1 MDSQPLFYP
10 QFVLLYFNDDV
21 FNMLP
26 VAVRR
31 LICRNN
37 LSDTSFYCLCV
48 LDTTSF
54 YIMEI
59 GCFFM
64 KELFLPYIKR

>member
-10 QFVLLYFNDDV
+10 QFVLSYFNDDV

-37 LSDTSFYCLCV
+37 LSDTVFIVYV
-48 LDTTSF
+48 
-54 YIMEI
+54 Y
-59 GCFFM
+59 
-64 KELFLPYIKR
+64 